1 MELFH
6 ILKSVIFHHPGG
18 FRPHSPENNS
28 SIFYLEFFRNRF
40 KINRVGI
47 KHGEGLARADSYT
60 ECSSPIQVLKLEEND
75 LLENKNPSCFLMH
88 SHQLRFA
95 LEESLHHIIGY
106 VALHIFVTDKNV
118 PHHSNRNLDILPWI
132 ALRWDNALH
141 IERTILLSH
150 LRNRILMTNQFH
162 LNPGSGPDIG
172 YGCGGNAAVP
182 KVGINF

>member
-40 KINRVGI
+40 KINGVGI

-75 LLENKNPSCFLMH
+75 LLENKNPSCHDYQTNQCQEGPALPFQLFKVQSFLCKITDCSGVVWNRGPTGLGHQAEPSCFLMH

-95 LEESLHHIIGY
+95 LEESLHHII
-106 VALHIFVTDKNV
+106 D
-118 PHHSNRNLDILPWI
+118 DI
-132 ALRWDNALH
+132 AL
-141 IERTILLSH
+141 
-150 LRNRILMTNQFH
+150 
-162 LNPGSGPDIG
+162 
-172 YGCGGNAAVP
+172 
-182 KVGINF
+182 